1 MRHAIRGFTGHQ
13 GTLDSIC
20 TSQTA
25 RNSPREDERS
35 VKGVSW
41 GERAFPFLSRRVRR
55 VARALERSA
64 EYNEQNAQVVF
75 EIFDIYG
82 NSRFGSKNRGIW
94 GECFIHFMVNI
105 LYTCFHT
112 HAGAFFSSFNFTSQ
126 LRENS

>member
-94 GECFIHFMVNI
+94 GECFIPFHGEYFIHMFSYTRGRILFIFQLHFAI
-105 LYTCFHT
+105 
-112 HAGAFFSSFNFTSQ
+112 A
-126 LRENS
+126 